1 MLVISKSTLHNIV
14 AMSLLLSMAGKGFAF
29 CPATTVARLWGLGGS
44 ITTKNPH
51 FTFSHGNRKSLWLLA
66 RSPSNN
72 IGILYSPRLEF
83 SSSTSINLATNAV
96 GPSKSRS
103 SSDWVVPE
111 TVDIPE
117 DKLDFSFVRSS
128 GAGGQNVN
136 KVNTKVEIRFCVD
149 QATWI
154 PEEVRDR
161 LKAQQANRISKD
173 GYIALHSQEHR
184 TQLQNRKAVI
194 SKLKDVLLQA
204 WVRPKERKQRKGVS
218 KAAKERNKEFKKRR
232 SETKRNRKA
241 VDW

>member
-136 KVNTKVEIRFCVD
+136 KVSQLYLI
-149 QATWI
+149 
-154 PEEVRDR
+154 
-161 LKAQQANRISKD
+161 LRISM
-173 GYIALHSQEHR
+173 GCHLFSF
-184 TQLQNRKAVI
+184 
-194 SKLKDVLLQA
+194 LKYGTNVTLNTFSRLIPRWKYDFV
-204 WVRPKERKQRKGVS
+204 
-218 KAAKERNKEFKKRR
+218 
-232 SETKRNRKA
+232 
-241 VDW
+241 